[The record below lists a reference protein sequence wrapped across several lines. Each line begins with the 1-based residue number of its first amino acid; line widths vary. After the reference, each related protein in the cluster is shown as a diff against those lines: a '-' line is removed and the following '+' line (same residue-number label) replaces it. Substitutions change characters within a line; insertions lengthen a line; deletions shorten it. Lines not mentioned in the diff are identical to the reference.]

1 MAERGRPPYPDT
13 LTPRQQEVLE
23 LIRQGLSNPQIGE
36 RLGISL
42 DGAKFH
48 VSEII
53 TRLGVTSREE
63 AAEWQ
68 RDADRASASLTIGM
82 RLRLGRRRS
91 LRVSTDGG
99 RPSCWRYSKTRHQR
113 RTYA

>member
-23 LIRQGLSNPQIGE
+23 LVREGLSNPQIGE

-68 RDADRASASLTIGM
+68 RDADRASARLTMGR
-82 RLRLGRRRS
+82 RLQLGRRGW
-91 LRVSTDGG
+91 LRVSTDGV
-99 RPSCWRYSKTRHQR
+99 RPSCRRHSTMRYQR